1 MTDGKEVIQQVRAI
15 EGLDVRYADDDVV
28 LICGDNREVVPRL
41 AEAGVLVHSVVSD
54 PPYNLTQV
62 SRGGSARQEGTGPF
76 GRVKLG
82 TKGFMGH
89 QWDAAE
95 HVFHPEFWYDVLRCC
110 LPGAF
115 LFSFGGTRT
124 SHRLACAIEDAGWEI
139 RDEIEN
145 IVSGDQKWNRF
156 WASLNS
162 EQQGA
167 YLEAVAPTSRLS
179 MTFGVGFPKGL
190 AIDKAIDKAQGLER
204 ERIRGVRSGVVQGTF
219 ANDDWSLEYK
229 DSVLSREPISEA
241 AKQWSGWNVSLKPS
255 QEVIVVGVKP
265 LPVERDFGM
274 VLAKTSVFLF
284 SEEVLCQRLN
294 VPVSVAEML
303 LKSILPLYA
312 REVESI
318 VPKIARMQNL
328 ASREHARLVEL
339 CSTLN
344 CQGFQGDTQSIAAAN
359 AETSF
364 ADDAVLVTAIGV
376 AEHSCEEMAG
386 SWSSAATNTGSTI
399 ALSWRNILADLWNR
413 AKMFTTETKTLV
425 TTELKILNSLVMRS
439 IFQDGTQ
446 NNETQAGGVGLNV
459 NIVDALL
466 RSALAKSLLHD
477 KTSALENA
485 AWTFRNNR
493 PSYDPI
499 IVAMSPMPG
508 SFAENAIR
516 FGVAGLWVDGARLG
530 LGGEKAQP
538 GAGGLL
544 SHVRDGKPYPGNGR
558 VGEDSADRRYH
569 DQGSTN
575 MAALPGPRGGD
586 PTGRWPPNTSME
598 HHQGC
603 VCVGEAAAQRNVRI
617 GESLY
622 GPSVNCYG
630 DGLAQKSTTGVLQ
643 AVDVW
648 SCAAACECGHV
659 FPDRS
664 ETVPGCCP
672 RCQSHKTD
680 WICPVKMLD
689 LQAGHR
695 VAGGFPER
703 RFADKLRNSFGTFTT
718 DSCPNG
724 GLGRNSGVASRFFY
738 TSKASSSERDCG
750 LRGKIPCHNCG
761 GLESVHHLMRRE
773 DRKVVGAQDCGRDG
787 VPTVQEVAADLKR
800 LRGKAELRDYPWLL
814 VRCHRNYHPTLKSI
828 SVMRWIVRLSKTPT
842 GGVVLDPF
850 AGSATTGVACMLE
863 GRPCILIEQDSGY
876 CEIGAARLRACRD
889 GAFDGSQR
897 KSQKKSSPAPMVVA
911 SRANEKSSRGHRTL
925 FPME

>member
-1 MTDGKEVIQQVRAI
+1 MTDGKEVIQRVRAI

-145 IVSGDQKWNRF
+145 VVSGDQKWGRF
-156 WASLNS
+156 WASLTS

-167 YLEAVAPTSRLS
+167 YLEAVAPSQRLS
-179 MTFGVGFPKGL
+179 MCFGSGFPKGL
-190 AIDKAIDKAQGLER
+190 AIDKAIDRALGAER
-204 ERIRGVRSGVVQGTF
+204 EVVGTYKTP
-219 ANDDWSLEYK
+219 DGRDYTLETNGKNPRFDNLMGAGTYA
-229 DSVLSREPISEA
+229 EPRQITAPATDA
-241 AKQWSGWNVSLKPS
+241 AKLWQGWNASLKPS
-255 QEVIVVGVKP
+255 YE
-265 LPVERDFGM
+265 PV
-274 VLAKTSVFLF
+274 
-284 SEEVLCQRLN
+284 
-294 VPVSVAEML
+294 
-303 LKSILPLYA
+303 
-312 REVESI
+312 
-318 VPKIARMQNL
+318 
-328 ASREHARLVEL
+328 
-339 CSTLN
+339 
-344 CQGFQGDTQSIAAAN
+344 
-359 AETSF
+359 
-364 ADDAVLVTAIGV
+364 
-376 AEHSCEEMAG
+376 
-386 SWSSAATNTGSTI
+386 
-399 ALSWRNILADLWNR
+399 
-413 AKMFTTETKTLV
+413 
-425 TTELKILNSLVMRS
+425 
-439 IFQDGTQ
+439 
-446 NNETQAGGVGLNV
+446 
-459 NIVDALL
+459 
-466 RSALAKSLLHD
+466 
-477 KTSALENA
+477 
-485 AWTFRNNR
+485 
-493 PSYDPI
+493 
-499 IVAMSPMPG
+499 IVAMAPMPG
-508 SFAENAIR
+508 NFAENALKYE
-516 FGVAGLWVDGARLG
+516 VAGLWVDGARIG
-530 LGGEKAQP
+530 LDVMPRQIGGMERYNQRNFEHGYRPNAYQKEN
-538 GAGGLL
+538 G
-544 SHVRDGKPYPGNGR
+544 RDGEP
-558 VGEDSADRRYH
+558 SADRRYH
-569 DQGSTN
+569 DQGSTDP
-575 MAALPGPRGGD
+575 AALPGPRGGD

-603 VCVGEAAAQRNVRI
+603 VCVGASRIKGHTGYPNGPGGKSIHYASEAIGAEVRPNAWQ
-617 GESLY
+617 GHADADGLE
-622 GPSVNCYG
+622 SVNR
-630 DGLAQKSTTGVLQ
+630 
-643 AVDVW
+643 W
-648 SCAAACECGHV
+648 SCAVACECGHV
-659 FPDRS
+659 FPDSS

-863 GRPCILIEQDSGY
+863 GRQCILIEQDSGY
-876 CEIGAARLRACRD
+876 CEIGAARLRACRE
-889 GAFDGSQR
+889 GAFE
-897 KSQKKSSPAPMVVA
+897 KSQKKSVKKSNPAPMAVG
-911 SRANEKSSRGHRTL
+911 SRANGKSSQGHRTL